1 MCQREE
7 QAVPDGR
14 RSTLHEGCPAATML
28 LAPQEKAQLQAKHAA
43 LRSLEADFFGG
54 RTARQVAR
62 AWKVEQAPPAP
73 ESRAPPRETHEAK
86 ARRAKALARLGIAS
100 TRGAHETR
108 LTLWPGYRALEDGDV
123 LCTIQRPSSNWR
135 SVARAEYFRR
145 RLLLRARALAVCG
158 LELRS
163 LRVQLVEPTH
173 ARGARMEL
181 HEGRVHATGPTPGAP
196 PQDCVVVQAGGRFGA
211 HLHVDRLD
219 GPNVGDALCG
229 WLASRGAPLDGIDEA
244 ALDALEA
251 EAEVRTRRRDARQVW
266 RAIQCVCGTRTE
278 VPLAEVT
285 EAFATTDD
293 ALDPFKAPFALDVF
307 GGAATVSLAQLKRGL
322 HRLLKCRARGV
333 GLEPAPADDDAD
345 VDAYADDYADD
356 AFDEDPAAKAS

>member
-1 MCQREE
+1 
-7 QAVPDGR
+7 
-14 RSTLHEGCPAATML
+14 ML
-28 LAPQEKAQLQAKHAA
+28 LAPQEKAHLQAKHAA

-73 ESRAPPRETHEAK
+73 ESRAPPRETHEAR

-100 TRGAHETR
+100 TSGAHETR

-173 ARGARMEL
+173 ARGARVEL
-181 HEGRVHATGPTPGAP
+181 HEGRVHATGPAPGEP
-196 PQDCVVVQAGGRFGA
+196 PQDCVVVQAGGRFGS

-219 GPNVGDALCG
+219 GPNVSDALCG
-229 WLASRGAPLDGIDEA
+229 WLASRGAPLDSIDEA
-244 ALDALEA
+244 ALDALEV
-251 EAEVRTRRRDARQVW
+251 EADVRTRRRDARQVR
-266 RAIQCVCGTRTE
+266 RAVRCVCTRTE
-278 VPLAEVT
+278 VPLAEVAA
-285 EAFATTDD
+285 AFGTADE
-293 ALDPFKAPFALDVF
+293 ALDPFKGPFALDVF
-307 GGAATVSLAQLKRGL
+307 GGASTVSLACLKRGL

-333 GLEPAPADDDAD
+333 GLEAPVLPGPPAAPAEDDAD

-356 AFDEDPAAKAS
+356 AFDEDPAPKAICAAAGGGG

>member
-1 MCQREE
+1 M
-7 QAVPDGR
+7 PDGR

-135 SVARAEYFRR
+135 SVARAPLTKRR
-145 RLLLRARALAVCG
+145 W
-158 LELRS
+158 RS
-163 LRVQLVEPTH
+163 Q
-173 ARGARMEL
+173 
-181 HEGRVHATGPTPGAP
+181 TP
-196 PQDCVVVQAGGRFGA
+196 
-211 HLHVDRLD
+211 
-219 GPNVGDALCG
+219 
-229 WLASRGAPLDGIDEA
+229 
-244 ALDALEA
+244 
-251 EAEVRTRRRDARQVW
+251 
-266 RAIQCVCGTRTE
+266 
-278 VPLAEVT
+278 
-285 EAFATTDD
+285 
-293 ALDPFKAPFALDVF
+293 
-307 GGAATVSLAQLKRGL
+307 
-322 HRLLKCRARGV
+322 RARGV
-333 GLEPAPADDDAD
+333 RIRPPVVQVVAAARPPALVSRGPRVRLARPTPRLRA
-345 VDAYADDYADD
+345 ANPRGR
-356 AFDEDPAAKAS
+356 DPSG